1 MESISKTGEIQMET
15 KTIFTR
21 KMAYE
26 LRRNG
31 FKIIRTEPDKKHPE
45 FDNYIFE
52 DSEDLQKAMATI
64 SNKQYQKR

>member
-1 MESISKTGEIQMET
+1 MESINKIGEIQMET

-26 LRRNG
+26 LRKNG

>member
-1 MESISKTGEIQMET
+1 MESINKTGANQMET

-21 KMAYE
+21 RMAYE
-26 LRRNG
+26 LRKNG

-52 DSEDLQKAMATI
+52 DSEELQKAMAQI
-64 SNKQYQKR
+64 SNKRYEKK

>member
-1 MESISKTGEIQMET
+1 MET

-26 LRRNG
+26 LRKNG
-31 FKIIRTEPDKKHPE
+31 FKIIGTEPDKKHPE

-52 DSEDLQKAMATI
+52 DSEELQKAMATI